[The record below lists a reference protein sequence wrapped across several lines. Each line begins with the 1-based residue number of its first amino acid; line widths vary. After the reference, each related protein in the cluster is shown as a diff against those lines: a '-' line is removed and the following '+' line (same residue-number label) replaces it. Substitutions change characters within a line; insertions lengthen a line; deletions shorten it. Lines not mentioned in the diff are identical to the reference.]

1 MKNIILYII
10 QQNICFSIRL
20 DNNNNYKLLFNFEVV
35 KNNTISPV
43 LQVRSTT
50 IRLFPSIVV

>member
-10 QQNICFSIRL
+10 QQKIFFSIQL
-20 DNNNNYKLLFNFEVV
+20 DNNNYKLLFNFDVV

-43 LQVRSTT
+43 LQERSTT
-50 IRLFPSIVV
+50 IRLFPSMVV